1 MRPYCRAGVCSRR
14 IITRDTAGLSTYGL
28 VHRNNSTAGINCVRP
43 QPSPSAIAATS
54 PEGRGFKV
62 RLTSKQKRL
71 IFLLYTSRKTNLD
84 INILP

>member
-1 MRPYCRAGVCSRR
+1 MARVFSRHIIMRE
-14 IITRDTAGLSTYGL
+14 TAGLSTYGL
-28 VHRNNSTAGINCVRP
+28 VHRNNSTVGRDCVRP